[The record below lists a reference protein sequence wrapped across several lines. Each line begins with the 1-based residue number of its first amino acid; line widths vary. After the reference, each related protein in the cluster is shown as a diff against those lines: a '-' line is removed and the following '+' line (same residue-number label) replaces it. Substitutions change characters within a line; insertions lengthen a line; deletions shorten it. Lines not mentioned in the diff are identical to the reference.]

1 MSESEN
7 SNWPIHKIFT
17 GDQLRKIAM
26 PVGGIGT
33 GSIALSGN
41 GALINWEIMNRP
53 AWKNSPDV
61 CAFLIRVEQDN
72 LPIFAKVLE
81 GPLDSSIYEGP
92 FGAEAKNHGFPRFRN
107 ATFKSAYPFG
117 QVCLEDHKSPVRVT
131 IKSFN
136 PLIPSD
142 TNSSSYPLMVY
153 RCEVEN
159 LSNREAIVS
168 IAGNISNFIRPFDG
182 NNSSHVNS
190 NTFVKKSS
198 FSAISYFSEM
208 SNPLD
213 ENNGNF
219 ALALL
224 NPQNCS
230 YRTSWADLTWRDSLL
245 DMWDDFVADGA
256 LDIRKSIHIEPTGS
270 LCEKRTVPA
279 GGVENFEFVI
289 SWFFPNRRA
298 WSIEGEDGTSAPG
311 TNIGAY
317 SDLIIGNYYSTK
329 FTSAVNVIE
338 NFVPKMENLEKR
350 TKDFVN
356 QVLRTEFPDPLL
368 DAALSNLSTLKTQTI
383 FQSSDGKFFG
393 WEGIGYNAGSC
404 FGNCTH
410 VWNYEQTTPY
420 LFADIA
426 KDFRETEFK
435 YATNRDGFMAFRVT
449 FPLHEIQTWPI
460 AAADGQMGCILKLY
474 REWSLCGDTK
484 WLRTLWPSA
493 RKALEFAW
501 IPGGWDADQD
511 GVMEG
516 VQHNTMDVEYYG
528 PNPQMGFWYLA
539 ALRAAEEISLE
550 LNDYAFAE
558 KCRGLFENGRDWIE
572 KNLFNG
578 EYYEHKIFP
587 LKDGQ
592 TIARGLRHGI
602 MGAQDTANP
611 ELQLGSG
618 CLIDQMIGQ
627 FLSDL
632 ADLGSLGNPESLK
645 IAAGSIFKYNA
656 IDDVF
661 DHFNHMRSY
670 ALGNERGL
678 LMATYPR
685 GNRPNRPFP
694 YFTEMMTGY
703 EYTVAGNLIFSESYD
718 EAISVISWVRE
729 RFSGVARN
737 PFDEAECGRHY
748 SRAMIAWGLFL
759 AWTGQKFSAKNRTL
773 KFRANLGN
781 SCLPWFVGSSWG
793 TVQISNN
800 QLILEIKEGEI
811 DVENIDFQGRNFSRV
826 SIEGTRT
833 NIYRQARNA

>member
-1 MSESEN
+1 
-7 SNWPIHKIFT
+7 
-17 GDQLRKIAM
+17 
-26 PVGGIGT
+26 
-33 GSIALSGN
+33 
-41 GALINWEIMNRP
+41 
-53 AWKNSPDV
+53 
-61 CAFLIRVEQDN
+61 
-72 LPIFAKVLE
+72 
-81 GPLDSSIYEGP
+81 
-92 FGAEAKNHGFPRFRN
+92 
-107 ATFKSAYPFG
+107 
-117 QVCLEDHKSPVRVT
+117 
-131 IKSFN
+131 
-136 PLIPSD
+136 
-142 TNSSSYPLMVY
+142 
-153 RCEVEN
+153 
-159 LSNREAIVS
+159 
-168 IAGNISNFIRPFDG
+168 
-182 NNSSHVNS
+182 
-190 NTFVKKSS
+190 
-198 FSAISYFSEM
+198 
-208 SNPLD
+208 
-213 ENNGNF
+213 
-219 ALALL
+219 
-224 NPQNCS
+224 
-230 YRTSWADLTWRDSLL
+230 
-245 DMWDDFVADGA
+245 
-256 LDIRKSIHIEPTGS
+256 
-270 LCEKRTVPA
+270 
-279 GGVENFEFVI
+279 
-289 SWFFPNRRA
+289 
-298 WSIEGEDGTSAPG
+298 
-311 TNIGAY
+311 
-317 SDLIIGNYYSTK
+317 
-329 FTSAVNVIE
+329 
-338 NFVPKMENLEKR
+338 
-350 TKDFVN
+350 
-356 QVLRTEFPDPLL
+356 
-368 DAALSNLSTLKTQTI
+368 
-383 FQSSDGKFFG
+383 
-393 WEGIGYNAGSC
+393 
-404 FGNCTH
+404 
-410 VWNYEQTTPY
+410 
-420 LFADIA
+420 
-426 KDFRETEFK
+426 
-435 YATNRDGFMAFRVT
+435 
-449 FPLHEIQTWPI
+449 
-460 AAADGQMGCILKLY
+460 MGCILKLY

-759 AWTGQKFSAKNRTL
+759 AWTGQKFSAKNKTL

-811 DVENIDFQGRNFSRV
+811 DVENIDFQGRKFSRV
-826 SIEGTRT
+826 SVEGTRT
-833 NIYRQARNA
+833 NIYRQSRND